1 MLPERCFRHPPADA
15 VPVRYHN
22 VYDAPTHPATM
33 RRHITLWR
41 WGESN
46 PRPRATFQGFSG
58 RSRWGDL
65 ASRLPPAED
74 LSASPGSMS
83 GGGPRAEPLP

>member
-1 MLPERCFRHPPADA
+1 MSRDISARCLETSHE
-15 VPVRYHN
+15 
-22 VYDAPTHPATM
+22 
-33 RRHITLWR
+33 WR

>member
-1 MLPERCFRHPPADA
+1 
-15 VPVRYHN
+15 VPVCRAF
-22 VYDAPTHPATM
+22 VGFS
-33 RRHITLWR
+33 WR

-46 PRPRATFQGFSG
+46 PRPRATVQGFSG
-58 RSRWGDL
+58 RSRWEDL

-83 GGGPRAEPLP
+83 GAAPGRSLCREPAHDAHPPVAGDREGTAT